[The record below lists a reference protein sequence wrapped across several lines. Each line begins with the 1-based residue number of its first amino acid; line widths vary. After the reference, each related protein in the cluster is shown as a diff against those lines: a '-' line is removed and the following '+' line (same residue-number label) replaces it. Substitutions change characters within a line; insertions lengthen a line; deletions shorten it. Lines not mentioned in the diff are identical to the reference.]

1 MENENKDIAQA
12 TSAAPVVAEV
22 VQREWR
28 PQDADRFEY
37 KESVRNRVRNS
48 QAHPN
53 AIFRKAKEPP
63 RIDSGGAKNVAVY
76 ARVSTKSENQV
87 SSIENQQKYYR
98 KRIDDNPDWTLQKIY
113 SDEGFSG
120 TSVRKREGFLQMI
133 EDAKNKEMD
142 LILCASISRFSR
154 NLKECL
160 EYIEKLRTASP
171 SHPVG
176 IYFETENIYT
186 LDPASDQQLE
196 IHAMLADWESATKS
210 RRMIL
215 SYDQRI
221 ITGQYPLSDLL
232 GYKHTPEGDLIIQ
245 EEEAKTVK
253 FIFYAYV
260 LGYSYGEIAEI
271 LTEKGRPTRT
281 GRTEWNAQMVRNI
294 TLV

>member
-133 EDAKNKEMD
+133 EDAKNKEM
-142 LILCASISRFSR
+142 A
-154 NLKECL
+154 
-160 EYIEKLRTASP
+160 P
-171 SHPVG
+171 SV
-176 IYFETENIYT
+176 
-186 LDPASDQQLE
+186 
-196 IHAMLADWESATKS
+196 
-210 RRMIL
+210 
-215 SYDQRI
+215 
-221 ITGQYPLSDLL
+221 
-232 GYKHTPEGDLIIQ
+232 
-245 EEEAKTVK
+245 
-253 FIFYAYV
+253 
-260 LGYSYGEIAEI
+260 
-271 LTEKGRPTRT
+271 
-281 GRTEWNAQMVRNI
+281 
-294 TLV
+294 